1 MESSRVRDDDDVWD
15 STSYYFIMQIQNK
28 KEVIRNDHTYIILH
42 TQIYA
47 YIQTYIQHTD
57 IHKYTYIHTYIYT
70 YTHTNKYNI
79 HIHTCTYS

>member
-1 MESSRVRDDDDVWD
+1 MESSRVRDDDYDVWD

-42 TQIYA
+42 TQIHA

-57 IHKYTYIHTYIYT
+57 IHKYTYIDTYIHIY
-70 YTHTNKYNI
+70 I
-79 HIHTCTYS
+79 HPYK